1 MLESATLLC
10 RFAVPRLKLHFRV
23 VPFDRPMEDIKR
35 FFNEK
40 NEVSSN
46 AEIDFGQ
53 TQDYLEIV
61 KAFSRIT
68 YQSIYIID
76 YQKKSFE
83 YVSDNPLFLCGKSS
97 EEVKE
102 MGYGFY
108 FQYVKPEDLEMLVKI
123 NEVGF
128 DFYEKLPLEE
138 RKQYTISYDF
148 HIINERKN
156 VVLINHRLTPI
167 FLTKDGKIW
176 MAMCIVSLSNSNT
189 AGNISISKDGS
200 DDIWRY
206 DVEFHQWVQEEKIKL
221 SQREYEILS
230 LYASGLTINE
240 IAVKLFITAD
250 TVKFHRKKLFEKIG
264 ANNIAEALAYAKAN
278 KLL

>member
-1 MLESATLLC
+1 
-10 RFAVPRLKLHFRV
+10 
-23 VPFDRPMEDIKR
+23 MEEIKR
-35 FFNEK
+35 FFNDK

-53 TQDYLEIV
+53 TNDYLEIV

-83 YVSDNPLFLCGKSS
+83 YVSDNPLFLCGKSAA
-97 EEVKE
+97 EVKE
-102 MGYGFY
+102 LGYGFY
-108 FQYVKPEDLEMLVKI
+108 FQFVKPEDLEMLIRI

-128 DFYEKLPLEE
+128 EFYEKLPVEE
-138 RKQYTISYDF
+138 RKRYTISYDF
-148 HIINERKN
+148 HIINEKKN
-156 VVLINHRLTPI
+156 AVLINHKLTPV

-176 MAMCIVSLSNSNT
+176 MAMCIVSLSNSST
-189 AGNISISKDGS
+189 AGNILISKDGS

-206 DVEFHQWVQEEKIKL
+206 NMMAEKWEQEAKIKL

-230 LYASGLTINE
+230 LYASGLTISE
-240 IAVKLFITAD
+240 IAGKLFITSD
-250 TVKFHRKKLFEKIG
+250 TVKFHRKKLFERIG
-264 ANNIAEALAYAKAN
+264 ANNIAEALSYAKTN

>member
-1 MLESATLLC
+1 
-10 RFAVPRLKLHFRV
+10 
-23 VPFDRPMEDIKR
+23 MEEIKR
-35 FFNEK
+35 FFNDK

-53 TQDYLEIV
+53 TNDYLEIV

-83 YVSDNPLFLCGKSS
+83 YVSDNPLFLCGKSA

-102 MGYGFY
+102 LGYGFY
-108 FQYVKPEDLEMLVKI
+108 FQFVKPEDLEMLIRI

-128 DFYEKLPLEE
+128 EFYEKLPVEE

-148 HIINERKN
+148 HIINEKKN
-156 VVLINHRLTPI
+156 AVLINHKLTPV

-176 MAMCIVSLSNSNT
+176 MAMCIVSLSNSST
-189 AGNISISKDGS
+189 AGNILISKDGS
-200 DDIWRY
+200 DEIWRY
-206 DVEFHQWVQEEKIKL
+206 DLAVQKWEQEEKIKL

-230 LYASGLTINE
+230 LYASGLTISE
-240 IAVKLFITAD
+240 IAEKLFITSD
-250 TVKFHRKKLFEKIG
+250 TVKFHRKKLFERIG
-264 ANNIAEALAYAKAN
+264 ANNIAEALSYAKTN

>member
-1 MLESATLLC
+1 MESATLLC
-10 RFAVPRLKLHFRV
+10 RFAIRQLKLHFRV
-23 VPFDRPMEDIKR
+23 VTFDRSMEEIKR

-40 NEVSSN
+40 NEISSN

-53 TQDYLEIV
+53 TNDYLEIV

-83 YVSDNPLFLCGKSS
+83 YVSDNPLFLCGKSA

-102 MGYGFY
+102 LGYEFY
-108 FQYVKPEDLEMLVKI
+108 FQFVKPEDLEMLIKI

-128 DFYEKLPLEE
+128 EFYEKLPVEE

-148 HIINERKN
+148 HIINEKKN
-156 VVLINHRLTPI
+156 AVLINHKLTPI

-176 MAMCIVSLSNSNT
+176 MAMCIVSLSSSST
-189 AGNISISKDGS
+189 AGNILISKDGS
-200 DDIWRY
+200 DEIWRY
-206 DVEFHQWVQEEKIKL
+206 NMAAQKWEQEEKIKL

-240 IAVKLFITAD
+240 IAGKLFITSD
-250 TVKFHRKKLFEKIG
+250 TVKFHRKKLFERIDT
-264 ANNIAEALAYAKAN
+264 NNIAEALAYAKTN

>member
-1 MLESATLLC
+1 
-10 RFAVPRLKLHFRV
+10 
-23 VPFDRPMEDIKR
+23 MEEIKR
-35 FFNEK
+35 FFNDK
-40 NEVSSN
+40 NDVSSD

-53 TQDYLEIV
+53 TNDYLEIV

-83 YVSDNPLFLCGKSS
+83 YVSDNPLFLCGKSA

-102 MGYGFY
+102 LGYGFY
-108 FQYVKPEDLEMLVKI
+108 FQFVKPEDLEMLIKI

-128 DFYEKLPLEE
+128 AFYEKLPVEE

-148 HIINERKN
+148 HIINEKKN
-156 VVLINHRLTPI
+156 VLLINHKLTPV
-167 FLTKDGKIW
+167 FLAKDGKIW
-176 MAMCIVSLSNSNT
+176 MAMCIVSLSNSST
-189 AGNISISKDGS
+189 AGNILITKDGS
-200 DDIWRY
+200 DEIWRY
-206 DVEFHQWVQEEKIKL
+206 DLSAQKWEQEEKIKL

-240 IAVKLFITAD
+240 IAGKLFITSD
-250 TVKFHRKKLFEKIG
+250 TVKFHRKKLFERIG
-264 ANNIAEALAYAKAN
+264 TNNIAEALAYAKTN

>member
-1 MLESATLLC
+1 
-10 RFAVPRLKLHFRV
+10 
-23 VPFDRPMEDIKR
+23 MEDIKR

>member
-1 MLESATLLC
+1 
-10 RFAVPRLKLHFRV
+10 
-23 VPFDRPMEDIKR
+23 MEEIKR
-35 FFNEK
+35 FFNDK

-53 TQDYLEIV
+53 TNDYLEIV

-83 YVSDNPLFLCGKSS
+83 YVSDNPLFLCGKSA

-102 MGYGFY
+102 LGYGFY
-108 FQYVKPEDLEMLVKI
+108 FQFVKPEDLEMLIRI

-128 DFYEKLPLEE
+128 EFYEKLPVEE
-138 RKQYTISYDF
+138 RKQYSISYDF
-148 HIINERKN
+148 HIINEKKN
-156 VVLINHRLTPI
+156 AVLINHKLTPV

-176 MAMCIVSLSNSNT
+176 MAMCIVSLSNSST
-189 AGNISISKDGS
+189 AGNILISKDGS
-200 DDIWRY
+200 DEIWRY
-206 DVEFHQWVQEEKIKL
+206 DLAVQKWEQEEKIKL

-230 LYASGLTINE
+230 LYASGLTISE
-240 IAVKLFITAD
+240 IAEKLFITSD
-250 TVKFHRKKLFEKIG
+250 TVKFHRKKLFERIG
-264 ANNIAEALAYAKAN
+264 ANNIAEALSYAKTN